1 MLTNLNPWLIWLIA
15 AAAILIIE
23 IISFSVALI
32 CLCIGCVGACFAS
45 ILGAS
50 ISLQIVVAALVTIG
64 IFFVCG
70 RKIKKFYSSLEKS
83 QLYTSNMDAIIGR
96 KGRVTSTVTHD
107 YTDGG
112 RVQVDGDS
120 WQAYTTSANCPIN
133 IGSIVTIED
142 YDSIVVKVKA
152 VPEGSF

>member
-1 MLTNLNPWLIWLIA
+1 MWTNLNPWLIWLIA
-15 AAAILIIE
+15 AAATFIIE
-23 IISFSVALI
+23 IISFSVALL
-32 CLCIGCVGACFAS
+32 CLCIGCVGACVAS

-50 ISLQIVVAALVTIG
+50 IPLQIVTAAVITIAV
-64 IFFVCG
+64 FFICG
-70 RKIKKFYSSLEKS
+70 RKIKKFYGALKKS
-83 QLYTSNMDAIIGR
+83 QLHTSNMDAIIGR

-120 WQAYTTSANCPIN
+120 WQAYTTSTNCPIN

-152 VPEGSF
+152 VNEESF